1 MPVPPDLPEGPASLP
16 VWLTSLPGSDRK
28 RSQTHYCYHLTY
40 QNPLAGVAGCVM
52 LWEVSGGRL
61 LYQIALE
68 RDEAGNLR
76 LHCTCA
82 DAVFRAEAEGRFCK
96 HVHGLLQCGRPAT
109 TPDAASE
116 SAPRLLGA

>member
-1 MPVPPDLPEGPASLP
+1 MPVPPDLPEGPRSFP
-16 VWLTSLPGSDRK
+16 VWLTLLPGADRK
-28 RSQTHYCYHLTY
+28 RSQSSYCYRLTY
-40 QNPLAGVAGCVM
+40 QNPLAGGTGCVM

-61 LYQIALE
+61 PYQIALE

-96 HVHGLLQCGRPAT
+96 HVHGLLQCGRPG
-109 TPDAASE
+109 
-116 SAPRLLGA
+116 SAPQQRNERDYDALGA